1 VYIYIYNLLLVIYY
15 INSIII
21 IIFLLLLLYYF
32 YIYIINIFICIYIYI
47 NYIIFFICVFFCLL
61 ACREKGNVCVCKNM
75 SLRKK
80 TFKELG
86 VGISSIIGWGL
97 FAKEDFKKGDL
108 IGEYVGEY
116 IDNNILNERSEYI
129 DLQGT
134 TYLFTL
140 NDDYTIDSRTMGN
153 CLRFANH
160 SKLNANAYSKIIFAG
175 GNHRICL
182 YASKDIKKDEE
193 IFFDYDGQNLLC
205 KKYNWINDG
214 KEIRRNR
221 RKNNNLYYD
230 DEYEEDLP
238 KFKARK
244 TVVNAE
250 PIFLNRKRKINNN
263 NKFNNNNSSNISNN
277 EEKFISSS
285 ENSNDNFIEIND
297 SYFPKIN
304 INNKDIKIN
313 NNSHDNEE
321 LEKIK
326 EEVQNLIE
334 NISNEEK
341 SDDDEENIKKEFDE
355 KNIVSSSDHSSDD
368 KFVKIN
374 IDKSQEEDE
383 DEDKEM
389 EETNNNQNISKIINT
404 IKQKM
409 IETEKKK
416 I

>member
-1 VYIYIYNLLLVIYY
+1 MYIYIYNLLLVIYY

-263 NKFNNNNSSNISNN
+263 NKFNNNNNSSNISN
-277 EEKFISSS
+277 
-285 ENSNDNFIEIND
+285 
-297 SYFPKIN
+297 
-304 INNKDIKIN
+304 
-313 NNSHDNEE
+313 NEE

-341 SDDDEENIKKEFDE
+341 SDDDEENIKKEFEE

>member
-1 VYIYIYNLLLVIYY
+1 
-15 INSIII
+15 
-21 IIFLLLLLYYF
+21 
-32 YIYIINIFICIYIYI
+32 
-47 NYIIFFICVFFCLL
+47 
-61 ACREKGNVCVCKNM
+61 M

-193 IFFDYDGQNLLC
+193 IFFDYDGHNLLC

-221 RKNNNLYYD
+221 RKNNNYYYD
-230 DEYEEDLP
+230 DEYDEDLP

-244 TVVNAE
+244 TVVNTE
-250 PIFLNRKRKINNN
+250 KLFLNRKRKINNKNNNN
-263 NKFNNNNSSNISNN
+263 NKYSDINNSSNISNN
-277 EEKFISSS
+277 EEKIISSS
-285 ENSNDNFIEIND
+285 EKSNDNFIKINHLH
-297 SYFPKIN
+297 FPKIN
-304 INNKDIKIN
+304 NINKDIKIN
-313 NNSHDNEE
+313 NTSHDNEE
-321 LEKIK
+321 LAKIK

-341 SDDDEENIKKEFDE
+341 SEEEEEDIKKEYDE
-355 KNIVSSSDHSSDD
+355 KNIISSSDNSSDH

-374 IDKSQEEDE
+374 IDKSQEEEE

-389 EETNNNQNISKIINT
+389 EESNNNPNVSKIINT

-409 IETEKKK
+409 KETEKKK